1 MRLFKRSATLKIL
14 REETVMF
21 RSIQTKKMFFM
32 ASLAICLVVIIGYMT
47 SFAMDYAIDK
57 TKESDM
63 RDKVLMAASAVSHEL
78 EAGHHL
84 SEDTLNVIGA
94 DEMSC
99 NMFLINSRGSTIGTG
114 DDENLYSF
122 RFTGRCSIQEI
133 YKNDKYYMAA
143 LAPVS
148 GTSWYICAEEEKVEY
163 MQAITNIKTIL
174 IAVIVIIILILWPLA
189 KRISFEIQHPVKML
203 AEDARRIANGDI
215 SRGISV
221 SEDNELAD
229 IADSFNI
236 MLNKLKDTMQQVL
249 DKSGEA
255 VSMQEIMTYVDETYN
270 NLPTGIISINNIG
283 EITTFNRTAEELT
296 DIRAEEIIGINIG
309 NPTPPQIKKLINELK
324 RCISRGSLQLKT
336 ITDIRNLSGARIP
349 VEYSI
354 NIQFGLRSEVI
365 GAICV
370 FRKIEDIR
378 SFQESANRV
387 KTMEAIGE
395 IAASMAH
402 EIKNPLTSIRGNTQY
417 LDLVLQDKGL
427 HFDEVDI
434 IMHETDRLTT
444 MLNKFLTYAR
454 PRLPETE
461 KLHIEDIME
470 YVAQLVSREMD
481 DNIIM
486 RRNFGT
492 TPSVMIDR
500 KMFESLF
507 INLILNAQQ
516 AMPDGGSIELKTEF
530 DRSRNM
536 VCASVR
542 DSGKGIPPDISEKI
556 FDPFFTTRDTG
567 TGMGLAIALRIVEA
581 HKGMIEVKSIEGE
594 MTQFTIMLQALPEEE
609 DE

>member
-1 MRLFKRSATLKIL
+1 
-14 REETVMF
+14 MF
-21 RSIQTKKMFFM
+21 RSIQTKTMFFM
-32 ASLAICLVVIIGYMT
+32 ASLAICLIVIIGYMA
-47 SFAMDYAIDK
+47 SFAMDYAIDR

-78 EAGHHL
+78 ESGHRL
-84 SEDTLNVIGA
+84 SADMLTIIGA
-94 DEMSC
+94 EKMNC

-114 DDENLYSF
+114 DSENPYNF
-122 RFTGRCSIQEI
+122 RFTGKYSIQQI

-143 LAPVS
+143 LAPVD
-148 GTSWYICAEEEKVEY
+148 GTSWYVCAEEEKVEY
-163 MQAITNIKTIL
+163 MQTITNIKTIL

-189 KRISFEIQHPVKML
+189 KRISFAIQHPIKTL

-215 SRGISV
+215 SREISV

-236 MLNKLKDTMQQVL
+236 MLNKLKNTMQQVL

-283 EITTFNRTAEELT
+283 EITTFNKTAEDLT

-309 NPTPPQIKKLINELK
+309 NPTPPQIKKLIAELR
-324 RCISRGSLQLKT
+324 RCLSRGSLQLKT
-336 ITDIRNLSGARIP
+336 ITDIRNMAGARIP

-417 LDLVLQDKGL
+417 LDMVLQDNGL

-481 DNIIM
+481 DNIILH
-486 RRNFGT
+486 RNFGT

-581 HKGMIEVKSIEGE
+581 HKGIIEVKSIEGE

-609 DE
+609 EDE

>member
-1 MRLFKRSATLKIL
+1 
-14 REETVMF
+14 MF
-21 RSIQTKKMFFM
+21 RSIQTKTMFFM
-32 ASLAICLVVIIGYMT
+32 ASLAICLIVIIGYMA

-63 RDKVLMAASAVSHEL
+63 RDKALMAAAAVSHEL
-78 EAGHHL
+78 EAGHQL
-84 SEDTLNVIGA
+84 SADTLTVIGA
-94 DEMSC
+94 QKMNC
-99 NMFLINSRGSTIGTG
+99 NMFLINSRGVTIGTN
-114 DDENLYSF
+114 DNEHPYSF
-122 RFTGRCSIQEI
+122 KFTGRCSIQEV
-133 YKNDKYYMAA
+133 YKNDRYYMAA
-143 LAPVS
+143 LAPVN

-174 IAVIVIIILILWPLA
+174 IAVIVVIILILWPLA
-189 KRISFEIQHPVKML
+189 KRISFAIQHPVKML

-221 SEDNELAD
+221 SENNELAD

-236 MLNKLKDTMQQVL
+236 MLNKLKNTMQQVL

-283 EITTFNRTAEELT
+283 EITTFNKTAENLT

-309 NPTPPQIKKLINELK
+309 NPTPPQIKKLITELR
-324 RCISRGSLQLKT
+324 RCLSRGSLQLKT

-417 LDLVLQDKGL
+417 LDLVLQDNGL

-454 PRLPETE
+454 PRLPEAE

-481 DNIIM
+481 DKIIL
-486 RRNFGT
+486 RRNFGI
-492 TPSVMIDR
+492 TPYVMIDR

-530 DRSRNM
+530 DRNRNM

-556 FDPFFTTRDTG
+556 FDPFFTTKDTG

-581 HKGMIEVKSIEGE
+581 HKGIIEVKSIEGE

-609 DE
+609 EDE

>member
-1 MRLFKRSATLKIL
+1 
-14 REETVMF
+14 MF
-21 RSIQTKKMFFM
+21 RSIQTKTMFFM
-32 ASLAICLVVIIGYMT
+32 ASLAICLVVIIGYMA
-47 SFAMDYAIDK
+47 SFAMDYAIDR

-63 RDKVLMAASAVSHEL
+63 RDKAQMAASAVSHEL
-78 EAGHHL
+78 EAGHRL
-84 SEDTLNVIGA
+84 SADTLTVIGA
-94 DEMSC
+94 EKTNC
-99 NMFLINSRGSTIGTG
+99 NMFLINSRGATIGS
-114 DDENLYSF
+114 DDNENPYSF

-143 LAPVS
+143 LAPVD

-163 MQAITNIKTIL
+163 MQTITNIKTIL

-189 KRISFEIQHPVKML
+189 KRISFAIQHPVKML

-236 MLNKLKDTMQQVL
+236 MLNKLKNTMQQVL

-283 EITTFNRTAEELT
+283 EITTFNKTAEDLT

-309 NPTPPQIKKLINELK
+309 NPTPPQIKKLITELR
-324 RCISRGSLQLKT
+324 RCLSRGSLQLKT

-417 LDLVLQDKGL
+417 LDMVLQDNGL

-461 KLHIEDIME
+461 KLYIEDIME

-481 DNIIM
+481 DNITL

-581 HKGMIEVKSIEGE
+581 HKGIIEAKSIEGE

-609 DE
+609 ED

>member
-1 MRLFKRSATLKIL
+1 
-14 REETVMF
+14 MF
-21 RSIQTKKMFFM
+21 RSIQTKTMFFM
-32 ASLAICLVVIIGYMT
+32 ASLAICLIVITGYMT
-47 SFAMDYAIDK
+47 VFAMDYAIDEI
-57 TKESDM
+57 KESDM

-78 EAGHHL
+78 EGGRQPS
-84 SEDTLNVIGA
+84 SETLAVIGA
-94 DEMSC
+94 EKINSS
-99 NMFLINSRGSTIGTG
+99 MFLINSRGSTIGKSDTEKPYELG
-114 DDENLYSF
+114 
-122 RFTGRCSIQEI
+122 FTGRSSIQEI
-133 YKNDKYYMAA
+133 YKNDKYYVAA
-143 LAPVS
+143 LAPVK
-148 GTSWYICAEEEKVEY
+148 GTSWYVCAEEEKVGY
-163 MQAITNIKTIL
+163 MQVITNIKTII
-174 IAVIVIIILILWPLA
+174 IAVIVVIILILWPLA
-189 KRISFEIQHPVKML
+189 RRISFAIQHPVKTL
-203 AEDARRIANGDI
+203 AEDAERIAGGDI
-215 SRGISV
+215 SREISV

-229 IADSFNI
+229 IANSFNI
-236 MLNKLKDTMQQVL
+236 MLNKLKNTMQQVL

-283 EITTFNRTAEELT
+283 EITTFNRTAEDLT
-296 DIRAEEIIGINIG
+296 GIRADEIIGINTS
-309 NPTPPQIKKLINELK
+309 NPTPPQIKKLIIELK
-324 RCISRGSLQLKT
+324 RCLSRGSLQLKT
-336 ITDIRNLSGARIP
+336 ITDIRKLSGERIP

-378 SFQESANRV
+378 SFEESANRV
-387 KTMEAIGE
+387 KTMEALGE

-417 LDLVLQDKGL
+417 LDLVLQEKNL

-461 KLHIEDIME
+461 KLYIEEIME
-470 YVAQLVSREMD
+470 YVAQLVSRDMD
-481 DNIIM
+481 KNIII
-486 RRNFGT
+486 RRDFGI
-492 TPSVMIDR
+492 TPPVMIDR
-500 KMFESLF
+500 EMFESLF

-516 AMPDGGSIELKTEF
+516 AMPDGGSIRLKTEF
-530 DRSRNM
+530 DRNRNM

-556 FDPFFTTRDTG
+556 FEPFFTTKDTG
-567 TGMGLAIALRIVEA
+567 TGMGLAIALRTVEA
-581 HKGMIEVKSIEGE
+581 HKGMIEVESIEGE